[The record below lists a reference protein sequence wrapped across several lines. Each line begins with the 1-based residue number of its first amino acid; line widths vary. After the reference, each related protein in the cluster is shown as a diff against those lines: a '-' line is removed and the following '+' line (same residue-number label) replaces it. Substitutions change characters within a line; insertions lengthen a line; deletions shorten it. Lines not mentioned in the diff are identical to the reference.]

1 MTLPT
6 ARNPYP
12 GQGNY
17 PRPKANPMTN
27 NPVELQDAIE
37 RLKARLLEIP
47 GWTPPTDFMVTV
59 RHADLAAALSVSGD
73 MRWQPIESAPDCE
86 EGIIVCDAAK
96 PNPAVG
102 VARYME
108 GRWRGAHMEWG
119 FVSEAIWP
127 EPTHW
132 MPLPEPPNPSGQQ
145 EDRDGE

>member
-1 MTLPT
+1 MTAKQNLT
-6 ARNPYP
+6 VEAEI
-12 GQGNY
+12 
-17 PRPKANPMTN
+17 KAPA
-27 NPVELQDAIE
+27 VELQDAIE
-37 RLKARLLEIP
+37 RVARAICAATNGPLEGGSWALLGEKSKERI
-47 GWTPPTDFMVTV
+47 
-59 RHADLAAALSVSGD
+59 RKEARAAIAALSVSGD

-108 GRWRGAHMEWG
+108 GRWRGAHTEWG